1 MESTVKK
8 RVERER
14 HETPEQH
21 FNDKQATVKRI
32 QSREKMG
39 MVGCEFVSI

>member
-8 RVERER
+8 RSRER
-14 HETPEQH
+14 HGTPEQH
-21 FNDKQATVKRI
+21 FNDKQATLKRI
-32 QSREKMG
+32 QSRGKMG